1 MARAESSDPLHGF
14 RFHVTT
20 TDVPEFLQSAA
31 EEFQVGAEA
40 GFQSVSLP
48 ERSVEVVEYREGTM
62 THTRKFP
69 GVETFTNCT
78 LMRGVTKT
86 DTAFFDWVAAAVEG
100 GTYRSDMTIYH
111 WHRDGK
117 TASQLAD
124 VDAARKYVC
133 HESFPSRVKIAGD
146 LDATSSE
153 VSMQEV
159 DVEVEWFEV
168 EDAS

>member
-20 TDVPEFLQSAA
+20 ETPEFIAAGA
-31 EEFQVGAEA
+31 EEFQIGEA
-40 GFQSVSLP
+40 GFQSVTLP

-69 GVETFTNCT
+69 GVETWTNTT

-86 DTAFFDWVAAAVEG
+86 DTAFFDWVATAAEG
-100 GTYRSDMTIYH
+100 GEYRTNMTIYH

-117 TASQLAD
+117 QYGQLAD
-124 VDAARKYVC
+124 VDSARKYNC
-133 HESFPSRVKIAGD
+133 YNCFPSRVKMAAD
-146 LDATSSE
+146 LDSTSSE
-153 VSMQEV
+153 VSLQEV
-159 DVEVEWFEV
+159 DVELEYCEI